1 MEIMSIYTRYRA
13 ILKYHLCSTI
23 QRKLK
28 SIFVIIATLLFSS
41 KHWNSIVREASQ
53 LTSQK

>member
-28 SIFVIIATLLFSS
+28 SIFVIMATLLFSS